1 MFRHIVP
8 LISKV
13 ISKFTSFIL
22 HLILKSKP
30 MKRRAALGY
39 LVASPLLTNVKSAK
53 TSIKIQSKR
62 LKISLNAYSFNAPL
76 LAGTC
81 SVEEMMDFCVEH
93 GFEGLDLTGYYLP
106 GYPNV
111 PTDDYLFKLKR
122 KCHQIGLE
130 LSGTGCRNDFVFAD
144 KSARDR
150 EIQLVKNWVDVT
162 AKLGAPV
169 LRVFAG
175 KSELLGFT
183 WQQISN
189 WVVESLQECTEYAA
203 KKGVIIGLQNHHDF
217 IKTADQVIDI
227 IQRVNSPWCG
237 LILDVGSFRDKEVY
251 GEIKKA
257 IPFAINW
264 QLKETV
270 FSDKTETP
278 IDLKR
283 TFEIIK
289 ESNYRGYI
297 PIETLR
303 KGDPKVIVPEFLA
316 QVKPY
321 FF

>member
-1 MFRHIVP
+1 
-8 LISKV
+8 
-13 ISKFTSFIL
+13 
-22 HLILKSKP
+22 
-30 MKRRAALGY
+30 MKRRIALSY
-39 LVASPLLTNVKSAK
+39 LLASPLTAN
-53 TSIKIQSKR
+53 IKYQNKYINNSSKR

-76 LAGTC
+76 LAGSM
-81 SVEEMMDFCVEH
+81 SVEEMMDFCVEY

-111 PTDDYLFKLKR
+111 PSDEYIFKLKR
-122 KCHQIGLE
+122 KFHQIGLE

-150 EIQLVKNWVDVT
+150 EIKLVKNWVDAS

-175 KSELLGFT
+175 KSDLTGYS
-183 WQQISN
+183 WQQISD
-189 WVVESLQECTEYAA
+189 WVVDSLKECTEYAA

-217 IKTADQVIDI
+217 IKTADQAIDI
-227 IQRVNSPWCG
+227 IQRVQSPWCG

-251 GEIKKA
+251 SEIKKA
-257 IPFAINW
+257 IPFAVNW

-270 FSDKTETP
+270 FSGETETQ
-278 IDLKR
+278 IDLKK

-289 ESNYRGYI
+289 DSNYRGYI

-303 KGDPKVIVPEFLA
+303 KVDPKVIVPEFLA
-316 QVKPY
+316 QIKPY
-321 FF
+321 MF

>member
-1 MFRHIVP
+1 
-8 LISKV
+8 
-13 ISKFTSFIL
+13 
-22 HLILKSKP
+22 
-30 MKRRAALGY
+30 
-39 LVASPLLTNVKSAK
+39 
-53 TSIKIQSKR
+53 
-62 LKISLNAYSFNAPL
+62 
-76 LAGTC
+76 
-81 SVEEMMDFCVEH
+81 MDFCVEH
-93 GFEGLDLTGYYLP
+93 GIEGLDLTAYYLP
-106 GYPNV
+106 GYPSV
-111 PTDDYLFKLKR
+111 PSDDYLFKLKR

-144 KSARDR
+144 KSARNR
-150 EIQLVKNWVDVT
+150 EIQLVKNWVDAT

-175 KSELLGFT
+175 KSELPGYS

-189 WVVESLQECTEYAA
+189 WVVDSLKECTEYAS
-203 KKGVIIGLQNHHDF
+203 KKGVIIGIQNHHDF
-217 IKTADQVIDI
+217 IKTADQVIEI

-251 GEIKKA
+251 EEIKKA

-270 FSDKTETP
+270 FSGKTEMP
-278 IDLKR
+278 IDLKK

-321 FF
+321 IF

>member
-1 MFRHIVP
+1 
-8 LISKV
+8 
-13 ISKFTSFIL
+13 
-22 HLILKSKP
+22 
-30 MKRRAALGY
+30 MKRREALNY
-39 LVASPLLTNVKSAK
+39 LIASPLLANVKSAK
-53 TSIKIQSKR
+53 HIISKPSKR
-62 LKISLNAYSFNAPL
+62 LKISLNAYSFNTPL
-76 LAGTC
+76 LAGTM
-81 SVEEMMDFCVEH
+81 SVEEMMDFCVEN

-106 GYPNV
+106 GYPIV
-111 PTDDYLFKLKR
+111 PSDEYLFKLKR

-130 LSGTGCRNDFVFAD
+130 LSGTGCRNDFVFAEQ
-144 KSARDR
+144 SLRDR
-150 EIQLVKNWVDVT
+150 EIQLVKNWVDAS

-175 KSELLGFT
+175 KSDLPGYS
-183 WQQISN
+183 WQQISK
-189 WVVESLQECTEYAA
+189 WVVDSLKECTEYAS

-303 KGDPKVIVPEFLA
+303 KEDPKLIVPEFLSK
-316 QVKPY
+316 VKPY
-321 FF
+321 MF

>member
-1 MFRHIVP
+1 
-8 LISKV
+8 
-13 ISKFTSFIL
+13 
-22 HLILKSKP
+22 
-30 MKRRAALGY
+30 MKRRTALAF
-39 LVASPLLTNVKSAK
+39 LTASPLLT
-53 TSIKIQSKR
+53 KIQTTKSPINTPSKR
-62 LKISLNAYSFNAPL
+62 LKLSLNAYSFNAPL
-76 LAGTC
+76 LAGTS
-81 SVEEMMDFCVEH
+81 SVEDMMDFCVEH
-93 GFEGLDLTGYYLP
+93 GFEGLDLTAYYLP
-106 GYPNV
+106 GYPIV
-111 PTDDYLFKLKR
+111 PKDEYLFKLKR

-150 EIQLVKNWVDVT
+150 EIQLVKNWVDAT

-175 KSELLGFT
+175 KSELPGYS

-189 WVVESLQECTEYAA
+189 WVVDSLKECTEYAS

-217 IKTADQVIDI
+217 IKTADQVIEI
-227 IQRVNSPWCG
+227 IERVNSPWCG

-251 GEIKKA
+251 SEIKKA
-257 IPFAINW
+257 IPYAINW

-270 FSDKTETP
+270 FSGKTEIP
-278 IDLKR
+278 IDLKK

-289 ESNYRGYI
+289 DSNYRGYI

-303 KGDPKVIVPEFLA
+303 KGDPKTIVPEFLA

-321 FF
+321 FS

>member
-1 MFRHIVP
+1 
-8 LISKV
+8 
-13 ISKFTSFIL
+13 
-22 HLILKSKP
+22 
-30 MKRRAALGY
+30 MKRRTALAF
-39 LVASPLLTNVKSAK
+39 LTASPILTKVQSAK
-53 TSIKIQSKR
+53 LPMNTPSKR
-62 LKISLNAYSFNAPL
+62 LKLSLNAYSFNAPL
-76 LAGTC
+76 LAGT
-81 SVEEMMDFCVEH
+81 STVEDMMDFCVEN
-93 GFEGLDLTGYYLP
+93 GIEGLDLTGYYLP

-111 PTDDYLFKLKR
+111 PTDEYLFKLKR

-130 LSGTGCRNDFVFAD
+130 LSGTGCRNDFVFAE

-150 EIQLVKNWVDVT
+150 EIQLVKNWVDAT

-175 KSELLGFT
+175 KSELPGYT
-183 WQQISN
+183 SQQISN
-189 WVVESLQECTEYAA
+189 WVVDSLKECTEYAA
-203 KKGVIIGLQNHHDF
+203 KKGVIIGIQNHHDF

-257 IPFAINW
+257 IPYAINW

-270 FSDKTETP
+270 FSDKTEMP
-278 IDLKR
+278 IDLKK

-289 ESNYRGYI
+289 ESTYRGYI

-303 KGDPKVIVPEFLA
+303 KGDPKIIVPEFLA

>member
-1 MFRHIVP
+1 
-8 LISKV
+8 
-13 ISKFTSFIL
+13 
-22 HLILKSKP
+22 
-30 MKRRAALGY
+30 MKRRTALAF
-39 LVASPLLTNVKSAK
+39 LTASPILTKVESAK
-53 TSIKIQSKR
+53 SPINTPSKR

-76 LAGTC
+76 MAGTS
-81 SVEEMMDFCVEH
+81 SVEDMMDFCVEH
-93 GFEGLDLTGYYLP
+93 GIEGLDLTAYYLL
-106 GYPNV
+106 GYPSV
-111 PTDDYLFKLKR
+111 PSDDYLFKLKR

-150 EIQLVKNWVDVT
+150 EIQLVKNWVDAT

-175 KSELLGFT
+175 KSELPGYS

-189 WVVESLQECTEYAA
+189 WVVDSLKECTEYAS
-203 KKGVIIGLQNHHDF
+203 KKGVIIGIQNHHDF
-217 IKTADQVIDI
+217 IKTADQVIEI

-251 GEIKKA
+251 EEIKKA

-270 FSDKTETP
+270 FSGKTEMP
-278 IDLKR
+278 IDLKK

-321 FF
+321 IF